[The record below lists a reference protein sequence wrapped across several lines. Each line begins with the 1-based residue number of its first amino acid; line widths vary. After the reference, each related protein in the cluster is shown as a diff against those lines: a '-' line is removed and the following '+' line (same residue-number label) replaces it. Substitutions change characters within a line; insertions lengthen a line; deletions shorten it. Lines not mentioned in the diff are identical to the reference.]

1 MARSS
6 SGVRRTAAILNFFAD
21 HPGQAFT
28 LTEIVRALKLSR
40 ATCHSF
46 LAGLVEVGYLY
57 RGSDK
62 NYVLGPAVI
71 HLAQVAAKHA
81 SPSQVLQ
88 PELRKLADE
97 FGGYC
102 GGYYLD
108 AGDVVV
114 LERAAAG
121 GQVGWSAPPGFRFK
135 LRPPFGAIFYAW
147 RRNAEADAAA
157 WLDTVAPPATAEQ
170 RATML
175 EAMNFARQHGYI
187 FGVSNERFVGG
198 PRESQIAFASQ
209 TELPTLIVPRLE
221 PGREYPLNFVMA
233 PIFDSHSQV
242 AFVVSLTNFSGGFSA
257 DRVEAVGQRVREAC
271 DRVTRFM
278 SGRQPVLEPAPGR

>member
-21 HPGQAFT
+21 HPGQSFT

-97 FGGYC
+97 FSGYC
-102 GGYYLD
+102 GAYYLE

-121 GQVGWSAPPGFRFK
+121 AQVGWSAPPGFRFR
-135 LRPPFGAIFYAW
+135 LRAPFSAIFYAW
-147 RRNAEADAAA
+147 RRNSEAEASA
-157 WLDTVAPPATAEQ
+157 WMDSGDPPPTPEQ
-170 RATML
+170 RATTL
-175 EAMNFARQHGYI
+175 EAMKFGRERGYL
-187 FGVSNERFVGG
+187 FGVHNERFVGDD
-198 PRESQIAFASQ
+198 QDVQMAFSSRID
-209 TELPTLIVPRLE
+209 LPTLILPRLE
-221 PGREYPLNFVMA
+221 PNRDYPLQCVMA
-233 PIFDSHSQV
+233 PIFDSHQQV
-242 AFVVSLTNFSGGFSA
+242 AFVVSLMNFPGRFSS
-257 DRVEAVGQRVREAC
+257 DRVETVGRRVREVC
-271 DRVTRFM
+271 DRVTKFM
-278 SGRQPVLEPAPGR
+278 GGRQPALEPVG